1 MKKTMVINKRSGQP
15 YDLYIG
21 RPSKWGNPFS
31 HLNNTIA
38 KFKVSTR
45 DEAIRKYEEW
55 VVQQPELMAALPEIE
70 GKILACWCD
79 PLPCHGHVLVNLLE
93 QVLEQLLEQRLEK
106 K

>member
-1 MKKTMVINKRSGQP
+1 MKKTMVINKRSGEP